1 MRPLLLVLILSA
13 TTFGCSKKE
22 KESAT
27 TTEGATAKPTTGDQP
42 KTDRAADDK
51 ATEDLQARR
60 AEEAKA
66 AEAKAAADAE
76 AVKAHAATHEQL
88 QANFDAANRRFNTLK
103 EKADKLTGAK
113 KKNADAAVAAVKTAE
128 ATMMANVAKLRE
140 ASAAQWDAAKAQ
152 VEADAVALNKSIDAL
167 ETAVK

>member
-13 TTFGCSKKE
+13 STFGCSKKE

-88 QANFDAANRRFNTLK
+88 K